1 MSTIKLEKNYPI
13 AKEAV
18 WEYLT
23 TDELLTSWCMPSYNF
38 SLEKGK
44 EFRFEVTPSKFFD
57 GIFINTIIDYD
68 ICSFLTYQ
76 CENKK
81 SGLKTI
87 VTWKL
92 VEENRST
99 KLSLEHSGFRRFKE
113 LFTKIAITG
122 GWKDMMNK
130 KLYRKLVGKA

>member
-1 MSTIKLEKNYPI
+1 LWENRSINIRRLKMATIKVSTVYPVSKN
-13 AKEAV
+13 KV

-23 TDELLTSWCMPSYNF
+23 NDELLTSWCMPSYNF

-68 ICSFLTYQ
+68 KCSFLSYQ

-87 VTWKL
+87 VT
-92 VEENRST
+92 
-99 KLSLEHSGFRRFKE
+99 
-113 LFTKIAITG
+113 
-122 GWKDMMNK
+122 
-130 KLYRKLVGKA
+130 